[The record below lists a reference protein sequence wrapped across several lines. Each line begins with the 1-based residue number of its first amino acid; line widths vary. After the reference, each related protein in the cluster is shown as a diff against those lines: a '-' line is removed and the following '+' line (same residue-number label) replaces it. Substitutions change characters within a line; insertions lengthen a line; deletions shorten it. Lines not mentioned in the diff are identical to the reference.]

1 MDTTL
6 RDGEQTSGVSFS
18 ISEKLTLAQLL
29 LQELNIDRIEIASA
43 HVSEGESKAV
53 KGITD
58 WAKSN
63 DYINRIEILTFVDNG
78 RSINWMKKAG
88 AKVQNLLTKGSL
100 NHLKYQLK
108 QTPENHFK
116 NISKCIEIAENE
128 GLNTNVYLEDWSNGM
143 ADSRNYV
150 YNYLDFISKQNKTS
164 VKNPEKYDTKMEIN
178 LGERFKNKK
187 LLYWAAESSSS
198 VTIKDAK
205 EAYGNFTNSGIIKVS
220 KDGNAI
226 FRFRCPQVYSTIRK
240 NETT

>member
-1 MDTTL
+1 MNKHLEIMDTTL

-63 DYINRIEILTFVDNG
+63 GYINRIEILTFVDNG

-116 NISKCIEIAENE
+116 NILKCIEIAKNE

-150 YNYLDFISKQNKTS
+150 YNYLDFISKQKLPVHVGITGPLKLSNLIKFANIVGAKNSLNFIKSNATKAFDLLKPS
-164 VKNPEKYDTKMEIN
+164 DPNDLITKVKNNLIEKV
-178 LGERFKNKK
+178 KK
-187 LLYWAAESSSS
+187 TLHLNQ
-198 VTIKDAK
+198 K
-205 EAYGNFTNSGIIKVS
+205 
-220 KDGNAI
+220 
-226 FRFRCPQVYSTIRK
+226 RH
-240 NETT
+240 